1 MKQLK
6 KLNFKDFEKKYK
18 GRTHISCGIHFTDGT
33 MLSVQNM
40 SYPYVE
46 YVVKDANKELNY
58 IAIF

>member
-6 KLNFKDFEKKYK
+6 KLNFEDFQKKYK

-40 SYPYVE
+40 SFPYVE
-46 YVVKDANKELNY
+46 YAVKSGNKELSY

>member
-6 KLNFKDFEKKYK
+6 KLSFEDFEKKYK
-18 GRTHISCGIHFTDGT
+18 GKTHISCGIHFVDGT

-40 SYPYVE
+40 SFSYVE
-46 YVVKDANKELNY
+46 YAVKSEDKKLSY